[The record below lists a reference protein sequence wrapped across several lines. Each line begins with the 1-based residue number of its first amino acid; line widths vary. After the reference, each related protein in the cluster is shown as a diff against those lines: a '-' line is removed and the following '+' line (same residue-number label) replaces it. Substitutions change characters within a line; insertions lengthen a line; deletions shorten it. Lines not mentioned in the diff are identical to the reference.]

1 MRAGQ
6 LDRRLTI
13 IAPPAP
19 VDDPLYGPQPTPEGT
34 PWRVVAARVP
44 AQKWDDLPSDTEDTG
59 ANIRVSNYP
68 ARVRIRFLLGIT
80 PDMRVIL
87 HEDTDKTYE
96 ITSTPAEIGRRE
108 WLEFTIR
115 AYSS

>member
-6 LDRRLTI
+6 LDRRLSI
-13 IAPPAP
+13 LAPPAV
-19 VDDPLYGPQPTPEGT
+19 VDDPLYGPQPAPAGT
-34 PWRVVAARVP
+34 LWPVFAARIP
-44 AQKWDDLPSDTEDTG
+44 AQKWDLLPGESEETKTG
-59 ANIRVSNYP
+59 LRVANYP
-68 ARVRIRFLLGIT
+68 ARVRIRYMRGVT
-80 PDMRVIL
+80 SDMRVIL
-87 HEDTDKTYE
+87 HEDTEQVYE

>member
-6 LDRRLTI
+6 LDRRITI
-13 IAPPAP
+13 QRPFQAI
-19 VDDPLYGPQPTPEGT
+19 DPLFGPQPGGWEN
-34 PWRVVAARVP
+34 VAERIP
-44 AQKWDDLPSDTEDTG
+44 AQKWDLLPGESEETKTG
-59 ANIRVSNYP
+59 LRVANYP
-68 ARVRIRFLLGIT
+68 ARVRIRYMRGVT
-80 PDMRVIL
+80 ADMRVIL
-87 HEDTDKTYE
+87 HEDTEQVYE

>member
-13 IAPPAP
+13 ERQDLT
-19 VDDPLYGPQPTPEGT
+19 DDPLYGPQPGG
-34 PWRVVAARVP
+34 WVAVAERVP
-44 AQKWDDLPSDTEDTG
+44 AQKWDDLPSGTEATAG
-59 ANIRVSNYP
+59 GLRLSHRP
-68 ARVRIRFLLGIT
+68 ARVRIRYMRGIT
-80 PDMRVIL
+80 SDMRVIM
-87 HEDTDKTYE
+87 HEETDEAYE

-115 AYSS
+115 AYST